1 MPSKLT
7 RKFQGGAYD
16 LADPPRRRFGSG
28 RAASRT
34 RRFRS
39 LASLRE
45 SARDEIITGAPPFGW
60 YEMNASVE
68 SYMLHQGAKFV
79 ERFDANSY
87 LRILD
92 GVAMVRHRARGA
104 RRRDSG
110 AVSALPQAKFFD
122 FSRLIPICRFR
133 LFSKAN

>member
-7 RKFQGGAYD
+7 RNF
-16 LADPPRRRFGSG
+16 
-28 RAASRT
+28 RAAPTIWPT
-34 RRFRS
+34 RRVEGLALARRIAHKTFRS

-92 GVAMVRHRARGA
+92 AVAMVRHRARGA

-122 FSRLIPICRFR
+122 FLD
-133 LFSKAN
+133 